1 MTSTRKSLAIA
12 FAAGL
17 ITATAGFAAYTQATS
32 PHLNAALKSLQD
44 AAHHMDESKATGM
57 HTKAAQQATTSAIAH
72 TKEAIAAGEEK

>member
-1 MTSTRKSLAIA
+1 MSSTRRSLAVA

-17 ITATAGFAAYTQATS
+17 ITATAGFAAYHQATS

-44 AAHHMDESKATGM
+44 AQHHMTESKATGM
-57 HTKAAQQATTSAIAH
+57 HTQAAMTATKSAIEH